1 MNYIILV
8 SLVIKHARKNL
19 TSYNVDITFCTAIF
33 DIFDSD
39 RGRTKV
45 KIMTISPCSQRKLP
59 EKLVCNISN
68 ILEKI
73 L

>member
-1 MNYIILV
+1 MLIL
-8 SLVIKHARKNL
+8 
-19 TSYNVDITFCTAIF
+19 DITFCAAFF

-59 EKLVCNISN
+59 EKLV
-68 ILEKI
+68 
-73 L
+73 